1 VSAEA
6 LPRGMARATKIESWV
21 AVRSSIVRQVIGRMS
36 IGRADIVYR
45 NLYREES
52 RTGSS
57 KGSVYE

>member
-1 VSAEA
+1 MSAEA
-6 LPRGMARATKIESWV
+6 LPREKARAMKIETWV
-21 AVRSSIVRQVIGRMS
+21 AVRSSIVREVIEKMS
-36 IGRADIVYR
+36 IGRGDIVYR